1 MAQVFRDIA
10 TANLEGRGAAILSYV
25 LPHGRDFSA
34 KGNGSVSLS
43 DGETVSSHGR
53 CRKCGQKVAEIIN
66 IKGKGELHVM
76 EQPCTRLVLG
86 INDGAREANEKESGK
101 NISFAHGDSYY
112 FCSEHKCGGWAWP
125 ERMAE
130 SIPEIREG
138 VWRRWSPI
146 HDCGKRA
153 INGKG
158 CFITLTEFLLNS
170 IGRHFNFQTD
180 FRDYVWILNETEIV
194 DKMILESHLA

>member
-10 TANLEGRGAAILSYV
+10 TANLERRGAAILSYV
-25 LPHGRDFSA
+25 LPHGWGFSA

-112 FCSEHKCGGWAWP
+112 FCAECFGWSLYA
-125 ERMAE
+125 RINR
-130 SIPEIREG
+130 SFLD
-138 VWRRWSPI
+138 S
-146 HDCGKRA
+146 KRSLA
-153 INGKG
+153 GAG
-158 CFITLTEFLLNS
+158 CWFTLTEFPLIT
-170 IGRHFNFQTD
+170 IGRYFNYQTGFQ
-180 FRDYVWILNETEIV
+180 DYVRILNETEFMNK
-194 DKMILESHLA
+194 DCLAPHLAA